1 MIRPFSADAAYAQDL
16 PTRAAQPP
24 LAGEQQCEVAVL
36 GGGLTGLTAAL
47 ELARAGVDVAL
58 VEGRQCGWG
67 ASGRNGG
74 QALAGLAASMDKV
87 EAALGVAAAQRIWAM
102 TLEGLERLKRQVGE
116 FGVDCELAEPGYVYA
131 ALNPAQLAD
140 LAAWQQ
146 KAVRDYGYDGLTL
159 LDRDGIRSHIG
170 SERYVGGAYDA
181 NEVHLNPLKYT
192 LALADAARAASV
204 RVYENSTVERIERG
218 AAPRLVTARGS
229 LRCRS
234 LVLAGN
240 AYLEQVPE
248 LSRTILPVE
257 SHIIATEPLGER
269 VHDVL
274 PTGVAVADCNQ
285 VLDYYR
291 CSRDGRLLFG
301 GRAGPLVTQRAEHAR
316 ERMLKVFPQLADARI
331 DYAWGGY
338 VDVTLNK
345 LPHFGWLA
353 PNILFAQGFSGHGL
367 ALTGLAGQLIAEAL
381 GGEPERF
388 ALFEQLPMHRL
399 PALPGL
405 RPLAILAGTAW
416 YQWQDRLS
424 ARRA

>member
-1 MIRPFSADAAYAQDL
+1 MIRQFSADAAYAVGL
-16 PTRAAQPP
+16 PVRPVQAV
-24 LAGEQQCEVAVL
+24 LAGEQHCEVAVL

-58 VEGRQCGWG
+58 VEGHRCGWG

-74 QALAGLAASMDKV
+74 QALAGLAASMDGV
-87 EAALGVAAAQRIWAM
+87 EAALGLDAARRIWAM
-102 TLEGLERLKRQVGE
+102 TLEGLARLKRQVGE
-116 FGVDCELAEPGYVYA
+116 FGIDCGLAEHGYVYA
-131 ALNPAQLAD
+131 ALNPPQLAG
-140 LAAWQQ
+140 LAAWQR
-146 KAVRDYGYDGLTL
+146 KAERDYGYDGLSL
-159 LDRDGIRSHIG
+159 LDAAGIRGHIG

-192 LALADAARAASV
+192 LALADAALAAGV
-204 RVYENSTVERIERG
+204 CVYEHSPVSSIERG
-218 AAPRLVTARGS
+218 VMPRLVTARGS

-248 LSRTILPVE
+248 LARTILPVE
-257 SHIIATEPLGER
+257 SHIIATEPLGGR
-269 VHDVL
+269 VCDIL
-274 PTGVAVADCNQ
+274 PTGVAVSDCNH

-291 CSRDGRLLFG
+291 CSHDGRLLFG

-316 ERMLKVFPQLADARI
+316 ERMLKVFPQLADVRI

-345 LPHFGWLA
+345 LPHFGWLT

-381 GGEPERF
+381 TGSPERF
-388 ALFEQLPMHRL
+388 ALFAKLPQHRL
-399 PALPGL
+399 PPAM
-405 RPLAILAGTAW
+405 RPLAIRLGTTW
-416 YQWQDRLS
+416 YQWQDWRS
-424 ARRA
+424 ARA